1 LEKIV
6 TKARL
11 IADMMVKMH
20 SKVKDSNLRHL
31 GDDSRRNKNKTYKN
45 IALAGTTGAESDEEE
60 FKKGLY

>member
-1 LEKIV
+1 
-6 TKARL
+6 
-11 IADMMVKMH
+11 MMVKMH

-45 IALAGTTGAESDEEE
+45 IALGETTGAESDEEE